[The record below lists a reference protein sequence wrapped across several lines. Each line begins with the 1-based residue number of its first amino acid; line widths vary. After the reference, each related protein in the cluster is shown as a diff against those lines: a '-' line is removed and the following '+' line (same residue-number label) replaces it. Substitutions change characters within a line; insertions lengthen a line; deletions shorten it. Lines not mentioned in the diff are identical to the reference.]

1 MGPALPQPPL
11 FAEVRGQVTAVVL
24 AGGRGRRMGGEDK
37 GLVPLA
43 GRPMVEHVLQA
54 VQPQVGAVVLSANRN
69 RERYEALGYPVV
81 ADAVGDFWGPLAGVA
96 SAMRVARSPYL
107 LTVPC
112 DAPLVPGD
120 LAAVLYRAL
129 RGEGADIAVAH
140 DGERMQQAFAL
151 LSCRLLGDLG
161 EYLAA
166 GERKVQ
172 VWYARHRLVTADFSA
187 RGEVFAN
194 VNTPEERA
202 AIERRLSGLS
212 G

>member
-1 MGPALPQPPL
+1 MGPALPQPPP

-187 RGEVFAN
+187 RGEVFAT